1 MKFKDKYKISS
12 EFEDIFSFNSEE
24 EELEHDAQMLT
35 FKFLEEL
42 EKCQVSDS
50 KLKKKDLAKA
60 LGKSPSFISQLYSG
74 EKLMSFNLLAK
85 IQKAFNI
92 SFEIKAKQN
101 SIDYYRAE
109 TQIDSNYNF
118 QNEPEGFW
126 VWMNKNADYSK
137 SDECCDSYEKPEIDI
152 TAA

>member
-1 MKFKDKYKISS
+1 MKFKDKYKISN

-42 EKCQVSDS
+42 EKCQGSGS

-60 LGKSPSFISQLYSG
+60 LEKSPSFISQLYSG
-74 EKLMSFNLLAK
+74 EKLMNFTLLAK
-85 IQKAFNI
+85 IQKAFKI
-92 SFEIKAKQN
+92 SFEIKAKRN
-101 SIDYYRAE
+101 SVDYSRDA
-109 TQIDSNYNF
+109 QIDRNYNF

-126 VWMNKNADYSK
+126 VWMNKKADYSK
-137 SDECCDSYEKPEIDI
+137 SDEYLDSYKKPKNDI

>member
-1 MKFKDKYKISS
+1 MKFKDKYKISD

-24 EELEHDAQMLT
+24 EELEYDAQMLT

-42 EKCQVSDS
+42 EKCQVNYS
-50 KLKKKDLAKA
+50 KFKKKDLAKA
-60 LGKSPSFISQLYSG
+60 LEKSPSFISQLYSG

-92 SFEIKAKQN
+92 SFEIKAKRN
-101 SIDYYRAE
+101 SLDYRTD
-109 TQIDSNYNF
+109 TQIGVDYNF

-126 VWMNKNADYSK
+126 VWMNRNADYSK
-137 SDECCDSYEKPEIDI
+137 SDECCDLYEKPEIDI

>member
-42 EKCQVSDS
+42 EKCQAGDS

-60 LGKSPSFISQLYSG
+60 LEISPSFISQLYSG

-85 IQKAFNI
+85 IQKAFDI
-92 SFEIKAKQN
+92 SFEIKAKRN
-101 SIDYYRAE
+101 SIDYSAD
-109 TQIDSNYNF
+109 TQIDRDYNF

-137 SDECCDSYEKPEIDI
+137 SDECCDSYEKSEIDI

>member
-12 EFEDIFSFNSEE
+12 EFEDIFAFDSEE

-35 FKFLEEL
+35 YKFLEEL
-42 EKCQVSDS
+42 EKCHSNGP
-50 KLKKKDLAKA
+50 KFKKKDLARA
-60 LGKSPSFISQLYSG
+60 IEKSPSFISQLYSG

-92 SFEIKAKQN
+92 SFEIKAKSN
-101 SIDYYRAE
+101 SVDYGTKAP
-109 TQIDSNYNF
+109 TANDFNF
-118 QNEPEGFW
+118 QNEPDGFW
-126 VWMNKNADYSK
+126 IWMNKNADYSK
-137 SDECCDSYEKPEIDI
+137 ADECCETYDKPETEI